1 MSAYTPGPGDLMPT
15 FAGHP
20 HDPRTPEPDGD
31 YATIDIIDEVREYML
46 MAEAAVGDG
55 DTAKARR
62 YLHEVRELIEDLIGA
77 EQ

>member
-1 MSAYTPGPGDLMPT
+1 MSYTRGPGDIMPP

-20 HDPRTPEPDGD
+20 HDPRTPEPNDD
-31 YATIDIIDEVREYML
+31 DVTIDIIDQVREYML

-62 YLHEVRELIEDLIGA
+62 YLYEVRELIEDIVGDA
-77 EQ
+77 P

>member
-1 MSAYTPGPGDLMPT
+1 MPT

-31 YATIDIIDEVREYML
+31 DATIDIINDVREYMN
-46 MAEAAVGDG
+46 MAEVAVGKG
-55 DTAKARR
+55 DMAKARR
-62 YLHEVRELIEDLIGA
+62 RLSEVRMLIEDIVGV